1 MNTIRLTPSNVFQ
14 YIGRE
19 IIFKSRKSHKVS
31 RIISASKTGKTIQ
44 IDDPDLQ
51 NALEIVSRIV
61 YVIIE

>member
-1 MNTIRLTPSNVFQ
+1 MIRLTPLNVFQ
-14 YIGRE
+14 YIGRQ
-19 IIFKSRKSHKVS
+19 IIFKSRKNYKVN
-31 RIISASKTGKTIQ
+31 RIISASTTGESIR